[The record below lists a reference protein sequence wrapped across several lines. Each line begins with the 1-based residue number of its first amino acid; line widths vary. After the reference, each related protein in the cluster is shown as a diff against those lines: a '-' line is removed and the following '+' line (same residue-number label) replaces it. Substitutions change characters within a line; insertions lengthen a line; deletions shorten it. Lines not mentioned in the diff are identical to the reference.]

1 MQDYYQKWQNEMI
14 RNNII
19 GKQAIIPVS
28 GADIVMEYRQIIS
41 LFFIGDTGIRIML
54 LQDVTLQW
62 WDIMGDNRIRH
73 QWEMITV
80 GNTYTKNKW
89 LRREQHPDNGT

>member
-28 GADIVMEYRQIIS
+28 GEDIVMEYWQIIS

-54 LQDVTLQW
+54 LQDVTIQW
-62 WDIMGDNRIRH
+62 
-73 QWEMITV
+73 
-80 GNTYTKNKW
+80 
-89 LRREQHPDNGT
+89 

>member
-19 GKQAIIPVS
+19 GKQEIIPVS
-28 GADIVMEYRQIIS
+28 GADIVMEYWQIIS
-41 LFFIGDTGIRIML
+41 LLFIGDTGIRIML

-62 WDIMGDNRIRH
+62 
-73 QWEMITV
+73 
-80 GNTYTKNKW
+80 
-89 LRREQHPDNGT
+89 